1 MRARGPLLAVGIALF
16 VACDESFPTE
26 TPMVLS
32 SPSARVEVYLR
43 PFALGVYD
51 KNGAL
56 VAETLKDRSP
66 DDPNGTIAATFDAG
80 KDGVGALDGWDGY
93 QPLEGAWDHANE
105 ALLLAHDDAHASV
118 SMQTDNG
125 RIDVDISIDG
135 NKVTI
140 HQSATGHL
148 AGDEKSV
155 WNKTTMAWKLRSSD
169 HFFGL
174 GERFATMDHR
184 GWSLY
189 SWAEEGGLSRGE
201 DVPPSSVAPPNP
213 EPNGPSMTYFPVPFV
228 LTPQGWGIHL
238 DTTRRT
244 ETHFGSERDD
254 AWRVAINGNVLDTVF
269 YVNDDPMKSI
279 DDFTRDTGRPHVPAP
294 WVFGPRR
301 RVSMGQQ
308 ASFPPGSPP
317 QDEFKL
323 LRDNGVATTTLDDA
337 THFLPHNSQVGREGD
352 LMSWTSTLHA
362 NGYKATCYNTPYVS
376 ADDPNAAALYQEG
389 TAKKYFMIDSA
400 TGMPGT
406 VQFGSGKIQHVSEI
420 DLTNPDA
427 VTWFQNLLKR
437 SLALGYDGW
446 MHDFGEYTRRGWT
459 SFDGSTGESLHNR
472 FPVLS
477 AKAAHDMLEVERP
490 NDYLFYVRS
499 GYTGSNQYASTGW
512 SGDPEATFDLVQG
525 LPAMVRGG
533 LNLGMSGFPIWG
545 SDTSGY
551 KCFTAAARDKDVY
564 LRWAQFSAVC
574 PIMEEENACSN
585 ILDPTTQKWKLWNDQ
600 ETVTVVGAMQRL
612 HTRLQPYFMLLA
624 NQAHETGAP
633 IMRHPMLMFPKETSA
648 YTIDDAF
655 FVGPSLYASPVV
667 HRATTSKS
675 TWMPPGRYVA
685 LDDSS
690 VLEGGK
696 VVTFPAP
703 LDRLPLFVVENQMV
717 PMLDPSIDT
726 LAPAPAP
733 GVVSPDKV
741 ADRLDVVVA
750 LGAGGHAAITMADG
764 TTLTADRGTPQGNQ
778 SNLATVTAD
787 QVASCSGCVV
797 VNAEGGVS
805 RVRVTTPLLTTSNI
819 TYDDVTLIASGPT
832 ARRVRWDVRRLP

>member
-1 MRARGPLLAVGIALF
+1 MKRAILLGATFAMF

-26 TPMVLS
+26 TPMVIS
-32 SPSARVEVYLR
+32 SPAARVEVRLR
-43 PFALGVYD
+43 PFSLALYD
-51 KNGAL
+51 KDGAL
-56 VAETLKDRSP
+56 VTQTLRDLSS
-66 DDPNGTIAATFDAG
+66 DDPNGTVAATFDAG
-80 KDGVGALDGWDGY
+80 KDGIGAIPGWDGY
-93 QPLEGAWDHANE
+93 QPLEGAWEHGNE
-105 ALLLAHDDAHASV
+105 AILRARDDAHASV
-118 SMQTDNG
+118 TMQTANG
-125 RIDVDISIDG
+125 HIDVDVTIDG
-135 NKVTI
+135 NKITI
-140 HQSATGHL
+140 HQLATGH
-148 AGDEKSV
+148 APGDATQV
-155 WNKTTMAWKLRSSD
+155 WNKTTMGWQLRATD

-184 GWSLY
+184 GWSLF
-189 SWAEEGGLSRGE
+189 SWSEEGGLGGGE
-201 DVPPSSVAPPNP
+201 DSPPRAASPPNP
-213 EPNGPSMTYFPVPFV
+213 EPNGPSMTYFPVPFI
-228 LTPQGWGIHL
+228 LTPQGWAMHL

-254 AWRVAINGNVLDTVF
+254 AWRVAINANELTTVV

-301 RVSMGQQ
+301 RVSLGQV
-308 ASFPPGSPP
+308 ASFPPGTPP
-317 QDEFKL
+317 QDETLL
-323 LRDNGVATTTLDDA
+323 LRQYGVATTTIDDA
-337 THFLPHNSQVGREGD
+337 THFLPHSSQIGREAALAG
-352 LMSWTSTLHA
+352 WTSSLHS
-362 NGYKATCYNTPYVS
+362 NGYKATCYNTPFVS
-376 ADDPNAAALYQEG
+376 ADDPNSADILQEG
-389 TAKKYFMIDSA
+389 TAKGYFLMDPA
-400 TGMPGT
+400 TGKPGIT
-406 VQFGSGKIQHVSEI
+406 YFSSGKLQNVVQI

-427 VTWFQNLLKR
+427 VTFFQNLLRR

-459 SFDGSTGESLHNR
+459 AHDGTNGETLHNL

-477 AKAAHDMLEVERP
+477 AKAAHDLLEVERP

-499 GYTGSNQYASTGW
+499 GYTGSTQYASTGW
-512 SGDPEATFDLVQG
+512 SGDPEATFDWVQG

-551 KCFTAAARDKDVY
+551 KCLTAFPRDKEVY
-564 LRWAQFSAVC
+564 LRWAQYSAVC
-574 PIMEEENACSN
+574 PIMEEENACSS
-585 ILDPTTQKWKLWNDQ
+585 ITDPNAQKWKLWNDQ

-624 NQAHETGAP
+624 NLAHETGAP
-633 IMRHPMLMFPKETSA
+633 IMLHPMLLFPKEQNA
-648 YTIDDAF
+648 WAIDDAF
-655 FVGPSLYASPVV
+655 FVGRSLYTSPVV
-667 HRATTSKS
+667 HRGVTSKT

-696 VVTFPAP
+696 MVTFPAP
-703 LDRLPLFVVENQMV
+703 VDRLPLFVVENQMV

-726 LAPAPAP
+726 LAPAPSA

-750 LGAGGHAAITMADG
+750 IGPGGHAAITLADG
-764 TTLTADRGTPQGNQ
+764 TQLTADRGMPQGNQ

-787 QVASCSGCVV
+787 DIASCSGCVV

-805 RVRVTTPLLTTSNI
+805 RVRVTTPLLPTSNL
-819 TYDDVTLIASGPT
+819 TYDDMTLIASGPT
-832 ARRVRWDVRRLP
+832 ARRIRWDVRRLP